1 MTTVDD
7 TEFLMRAAKIAARG
21 LYTTDPNPRVGCILT
36 KDGNVVG
43 EGWHELAGGP
53 HAERIALS
61 QAGEAAFGATAYVT
75 LEPCNFEGRTGACT
89 EALIEAKVA
98 RVVCSGIDPTPE
110 VAGKGIA
117 SLREAGIKVDVGI
130 VDDTITELNAGF
142 FSRLTRGRPFVRSK
156 IAVSLDGRT
165 ALANGESQWIT
176 GDLAR
181 LDVHRW
187 RARSSAILTSV
198 STVLAD
204 DPSLDARLEAPA
216 PPIKQPLIVVLDS
229 DLRTPTSA
237 NVVMKGGE
245 VSIFTTDED
254 SPAASALRKQEVSIE
269 QVGRSRG
276 CDLEEVFS
284 RLSQLQINEVW
295 VEAGAILNGALI
307 RQGLIDELIVYIA
320 PQIFGDTA
328 RGMFVIDELFSL
340 EQSVSFEFKD
350 VRRVG
355 DDLRIIASPS
365 NVSGPQ
371 LDTL

>member
-1 MTTVDD
+1 M
-7 TEFLMRAAKIAARG
+7 
-21 LYTTDPNPRVGCILT
+21 
-36 KDGNVVG
+36 
-43 EGWHELAGGP
+43 
-53 HAERIALS
+53 
-61 QAGEAAFGATAYVT
+61 
-75 LEPCNFEGRTGACT
+75 
-89 EALIEAKVA
+89 
-98 RVVCSGIDPTPE
+98 
-110 VAGKGIA
+110 
-117 SLREAGIKVDVGI
+117 
-130 VDDTITELNAGF
+130 
-142 FSRLTRGRPFVRSK
+142 
-156 IAVSLDGRT
+156 
-165 ALANGESQWIT
+165 
-176 GDLAR
+176 
-181 LDVHRW
+181 
-187 RARSSAILTSV
+187 
-198 STVLAD
+198 LAD
-204 DPSLDARLEAPA
+204 EPSLDARLEAPA

-340 EQSVSFEFKD
+340 EQSGSFEFKD
-350 VRRVG
+350 VRRGG